1 MTDDPHQP
9 TPPVDEPEQRRRRL
23 RRRQELEDSE
33 REERITARIAH
44 HWAQLREERFAEPP
58 RAAASAPSAVPAGGS
73 RTYVPYGV
81 ELSAQWAWRFI
92 VIAVAGT
99 MIVLTINRL
108 REIFVPLA
116 IALLI
121 AALVSPV
128 VRGLTRIGLPRGPSS
143 LLTVLFTLGIVGGL
157 LTLAGQQIAAGAD
170 DLATSTAGGLG
181 DIRDWLKN
189 GPLHASDNQ
198 IDDGIKKAQEA
209 ILNAVNEGDV
219 AGRVTEVGA
228 TISHV
233 FAGLFIVLFATYFF
247 LADGERIWSWLVRLT
262 PRAARAKVDSS
273 GRVAWTSLTQFV
285 RATVIVAAV
294 DAAGVMIG
302 AAVLGVPFVFPIG
315 VLVFLGA
322 FVPLVG
328 AFVAGGVAVLVALV
342 AEGPVIA
349 LIMLAVIVVVQQLE
363 SHVLQPFLMGR
374 WVSIHP
380 LGVILA
386 IAAGIVIAGITGAL
400 IAVPLAAVVNA
411 VVTHLSGHTEPGK
424 SPEQEL
430 AEDYTEQGVDDPEE
444 ELAEEYPDAGVGDE
458 PGDPDDD
465 ADPDADAD
473 DGRQPEGAR

>member
-9 TPPVDEPEQRRRRL
+9 STPVDEPEQRRRRL
-23 RRRQELEDSE
+23 RRRQEIEDSE
-33 REERITARIAH
+33 REERLLARITAQ
-44 HWAQLREERFAEPP
+44 WAQLRDERLAEPP
-58 RAAASAPSAVPAGGS
+58 RAAASAVPSADDYRGM
-73 RTYVPYGV
+73 VPYGV
-81 ELSAQWAWRFI
+81 ELSAQWAWRFV

-99 MIVLTINRL
+99 MIVLSINAL
-108 REIFVPLA
+108 REITVPLA
-116 IALLI
+116 VALLI
-121 AALVSPV
+121 TALVSPL
-128 VRGLTRIGLPRGPSS
+128 VRALTRLGLPRGLSS
-143 LLTVLFTLGIVGGL
+143 LLTVLVTLGAVAGL
-157 LTLAGQQIAAGAD
+157 LTLAGQQIASGAD
-170 DLATSTAGGLG
+170 DLATSAAAGLG
-181 DIRDWLKN
+181 DIRDWLKD

-198 IDDGIKKAQEA
+198 IDDGIKKTQEA
-209 ILNAVNEGDV
+209 LLDAVNEGDV

-233 FAGLFIVLFATYFF
+233 FAGLFIVLFSTYFF
-247 LADGERIWSWLVRLT
+247 LADGERIWSWLVRIT
-262 PRAARAKVDSS
+262 PRAARARVDSS

-386 IAAGIVIAGITGAL
+386 IATGIVLAGITGAL
-400 IAVPLAAVVNA
+400 IAVPFAAVVNA
-411 VVTHLSGHTEPGK
+411 VVTHLSGYTEPGK
-424 SPEQEL
+424 SPQQEL
-430 AEDYTEQGVDDPEE
+430 AEDYAEQGVVHPEDKLAVTYADADP
-444 ELAEEYPDAGVGDE
+444 GVGDD
-458 PGDPDDD
+458 PGRDPDEADTSRGDD
-465 ADPDADAD
+465 
-473 DGRQPEGAR
+473 R